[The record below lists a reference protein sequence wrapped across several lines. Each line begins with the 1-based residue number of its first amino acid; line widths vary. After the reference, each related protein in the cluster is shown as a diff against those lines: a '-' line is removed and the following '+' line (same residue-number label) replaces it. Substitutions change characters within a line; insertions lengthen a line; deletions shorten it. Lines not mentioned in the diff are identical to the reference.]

1 MVSLTL
7 VTVGFL
13 LAMAGVMALARHS
26 TARWERDKR
35 ASVAGRADE
44 TTRRT
49 SAAGS
54 ALGRV
59 TAQTRAGLAAL
70 RDQAS
75 RIPRVTVPARLL
87 PTGTKHAIAR
97 GRPVRRLAGV
107 LRSSRVGGILRRG
120 PWAKSPSPALPVDG
134 DGADTTLDANPSRA
148 ATVVRGNGVAKEG
161 RRQLFRRTV
170 PRGRRRGLPFLHRA
184 DKAHG
189 ASIPHED
196 RDESP
201 AAR

>member
-35 ASVAGRADE
+35 ASVAARADE
-44 TTRRT
+44 TTRRAP
-49 SAAGS
+49 AAGS
-54 ALGRV
+54 ALEKV

-70 RDQAS
+70 RDRAS
-75 RIPRVTVPARLL
+75 RIPGVTAPARLL

-97 GRPVRRLAGV
+97 VRPVRRLTGV
-107 LRSSRVGGILRRG
+107 LRLSRLGRHFRRG
-120 PWAKSPSPALPVDG
+120 PWTKSLSPALPVDG
-134 DGADTTLDANPSRA
+134 DGADTTPDANPSRA
-148 ATVVRGNGVAKEG
+148 ATVIRGDGVAKEG
-161 RRQLFRRTV
+161 RRQLFRRNV
-170 PRGRRRGLPFLHRA
+170 PRRRRRGLTFLHRA

-189 ASIPHED
+189 ASTPHGD